1 MRGTRPWLALAT
13 LAVGVVAG
21 FLLGG
26 VGPRFEL
33 AEREA
38 EVASLTEELETAE
51 RSSGWRSPVPGLDRI
66 LQAPDEGRALPVAPE
81 VPEQSGSEPDRGMP
95 MADGGVPDAGRPG
108 WRSRWGERSGDDR
121 VDGFRRA
128 ASVQQ
133 VRRVQSRAA
142 LQQQADLSDEEMEV
156 VDAAL
161 ATMNEELLGYGEEI
175 LMLAMGDEPP
185 AARDLL
191 GITHDV
197 TGILQRAQLDVEAVL
212 GPERAAAVDP
222 SALEIWNHV
231 DLGQLEP
238 AARAALAR

>member
-1 MRGTRPWLALAT
+1 M
-13 LAVGVVAG
+13 GVVVG

-26 VGPRFEL
+26 IGPRTEL
-33 AEREA
+33 SEREA
-38 EVASLTEELETAE
+38 EVASLTERLESTE
-51 RSSGWRSPVPGLDRI
+51 RSSGWRSPVPGFDRI
-66 LQAPDEGRALPVAPE
+66 LQAPDDGRPL
-81 VPEQSGSEPDRGMP
+81 P
-95 MADGGVPDAGRPG
+95 MAEDAPVVVVEEEGTPVSAPMGDGGVPDAGGTG

-121 VDGFRRA
+121 VDAFRRA

-142 LQQQADLSDEEMEV
+142 LQQQADLSDEEMAR
-156 VDAAL
+156 VDDAL
-161 ATMNEELLGYGEEI
+161 DTMNAELLGYGEEL

-197 TGILQRAQLDVEAVL
+197 TGILQRAQLDVETVL
-212 GPERAAAVDP
+212 GPERAGAVDP

-238 AARAALAR
+238 AARAALNR